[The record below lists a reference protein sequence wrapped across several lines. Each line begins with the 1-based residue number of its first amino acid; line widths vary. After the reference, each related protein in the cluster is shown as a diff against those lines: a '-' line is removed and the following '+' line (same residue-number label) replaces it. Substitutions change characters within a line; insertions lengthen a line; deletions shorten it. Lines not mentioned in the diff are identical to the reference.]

1 MKGIIL
7 SVVLQILLM
16 NDHIKS
22 KILFVIVNQ
31 N

>member
-7 SVVLQILLM
+7 SVVLQIFLM